1 MNIKEMR
8 FARYL
13 LAMILIIEGLW
24 FFAVWA
30 VSHKT
35 PYAAA
40 VGTVLLPLAALLCN
54 LIPPEKRM
62 ICTGND
68 LKFLNDL
75 GRGAFFGTA
84 SFAVMMLLGLWKY
97 LSPAFV
103 KNALFYVL
111 IGQFALHV
119 FAILILGSLVV
130 LAPKDARKKPLKL
143 AVAIYLIST
152 LMQMVVFPE
161 TLKIIG

>member
-1 MNIKEMR
+1 MNIKDLR

-13 LAMILIIEGLW
+13 LIMLLITEGLW

-35 PYAAA
+35 PFAA
-40 VGTVLLPLAALLCN
+40 VVGTILLPLASLLCK
-54 LIPPEKRM
+54 LIPQEKRA
-62 ICTGND
+62 ICTGDD

-84 SFAVMMLLGLWKY
+84 AFTVMILFGVWKY
-97 LSPAFV
+97 LSPTFV
-103 KNALFYVL
+103 SHVLFYVL

-119 FAILILGSLVV
+119 FAILIFGSLVV
-130 LAPKDARKKPLKL
+130 LAPADSRKKPLKL
-143 AVAIYLIST
+143 AVTIYIIST
-152 LMQMVVFPE
+152 IMQMVVFPE

>member
-1 MNIKEMR
+1 MKFREMR

-13 LAMILIIEGLW
+13 LTMILLLEGLW
-24 FFAVWA
+24 FFAVWL

-40 VGTVLLPLAALLCN
+40 AGTVLLPLASLLCK
-54 LIPPEKRM
+54 LIPPEKRAL
-62 ICTGND
+62 CTGND

-75 GRGAFFGTA
+75 GKGAFFGTA
-84 SFAVMMLLGLWKY
+84 AFAVMMLLGVWKY
-97 LSPAFV
+97 LSAGFV

-119 FAILILGSLVV
+119 FAILILGTLVV
-130 LAPKDARKKPLKL
+130 LAPGNARKKPLKL
-143 AVAIYLIST
+143 AAAIYIIST